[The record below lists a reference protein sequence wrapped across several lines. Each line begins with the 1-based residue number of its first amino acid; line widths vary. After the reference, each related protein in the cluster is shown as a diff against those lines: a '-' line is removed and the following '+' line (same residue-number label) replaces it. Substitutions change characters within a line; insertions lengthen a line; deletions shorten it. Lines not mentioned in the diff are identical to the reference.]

1 VPRPNTRSSTEVARP
16 QVFNK
21 SPGKILEFVIA
32 CRLFIR
38 MRMRGDVVE
47 KQIQWILSY
56 VQEELADI

>member
-1 VPRPNTRSSTEVARP
+1 VARP
-16 QVFNK
+16 QVFNR

-38 MRMRGDVVE
+38 MRMRGDAVE